1 MKTLFEINEGLENES
16 KAFNEMMARAKRL
29 LSTAENGEFTQ
40 AVVLYSKS
48 GAEYSMLLKNACTE
62 QLEDERALLDRLKN
76 CNDTEIQYLMCMWAD
91 NCIDIPSFALRKM
104 LCEVNPKN
112 SETLIFVMT
121 TDGVSFI
128 KLSKTMK

>member
-1 MKTLFEINEGLENES
+1 MKTLFEINENLQYDRNVLDEMTE
-16 KAFNEMMARAKRL
+16 KAKSL

-48 GAEYSMLLKNACTE
+48 GAEYSMLLKNACTK
-62 QLEDERALLDRLKN
+62 QLEDERALLNRLKN